1 MGSRQRAGANRPA
14 EFSRAEREDG
24 GAVATYQEEAEQT
37 TSSRRQ
43 THHDDG
49 VAPLME
55 GITRFPYI
63 RNISIKL
70 QTQGHAYGASVLHIL
85 TMCTGIAELT
95 LINQEDFKVKNACP
109 QDCICD
115 RIPNWRDTDISMK
128 FLEEVDILNFRGE
141 QHELDFLELL
151 VKASPALR
159 RIRITCH
166 RSFAAWEKLYDNVK
180 SYARRE
186 TSVKVTQT
194 LKTYRSAWHGG
205 SGQRAGANRPTEFS
219 HAWREDGGAVAAY
232 QEQEGGCGAN
242 HEQPTRQRP
251 THRKKKPASMVKLV
265 LIDDG
270 GEGEISSSNV
280 VPDTNPAPASAPMDV
295 EGDDDGR
302 DRGGGGSISLELD
315 LSLSPPSGNGG
326 SADRLPEYGSANDA
340 APMDID
346 GEGRDRNR
354 RRRKRLA
361 RLGII
366 VIPARVDRLPRG
378 VDRLSIL
385 PDELIACILNLLMD
399 THAVFRTSFLSNSWR
414 LRRVWTWVPNLYME
428 IHQPNNS
435 RHVSLVLE
443 AYASPDAATS
453 INVLSVVSMCSATAN
468 STASWLRDAAP
479 LVTGGLFFENRFTA
493 TTAMLHVE
501 LRLSDHEMVDRGSF
515 ELPCFTRVT
524 TIVLY
529 LGFLGISLPS
539 SGVFA
544 ALRSLYL
551 DGAKFDGECNL
562 DDAMLPFLERLEIV
576 MSRGLASLKLRL
588 KNLIRM
594 SLDSVVGMRRLNAVM
609 PRLKKLS
616 VYMCFF
622 DHLEDVSIIAE
633 EVEKL
638 KWVDSYMP
646 GLVNFNRMPRLLKL
660 RPLDVYAYG
669 WGQNLYNPSCQRLLN
684 LHPGIHRLKLFV
696 VIEPEQDA
704 HGVAPLMEGITQLPY
719 IWILFLELERQGHV
733 YGASVLHILT
743 KCTGIQ
749 KLTLRIKEHSQVE
762 SACPQNCICDRIP
775 TWRNANI
782 SMKVLKEL
790 EVLNFR
796 GEQHELDLLRLL
808 VRAAPALRRIRI
820 TCHRSFAGCETLSV
834 NVQSYAHPQTSVEV
848 TQSD

>member
-1 MGSRQRAGANRPA
+1 MVKLVLIDD
-14 EFSRAEREDG
+14 DG
-24 GAVATYQEEAEQT
+24 GEGEAGSTNVVPDTSPAPAPMDTEGDGDGRDRGGEGGSVPPGGNGDRADRLAEYGEGDECNANDAAPMDIDGDGDGSDRRGGGGGVDRISALHENILARILDHLVHLNDTRGAIRTCVLSKSWHDVWTWVPNFVLELRQHDDSSPVCRILRAHAASAATNIKDLLVFSVSAHSATPDAIVSWLRDAAPLVTGLLLFQNRSMATFNTLSQELWLEDHEIEDRGTFELPCFTRATTISLRLGFLGLSLPSSGVFAALRNLRLHNVLFNGEWTLDDAMFPFLEGLEICQSHGLASLTLRLKTLIQINLKSVVGMRRLNAMVPGLKQLDVSGCFGDVEHVEAVNIVAEELEELRWVDWYMSGLVNFSEMSHLQVLRPKRVFSYGWQRFFNSWCQGLLDLNDRLERLELFVVIAPGPD
-37 TSSRRQ
+37 
-43 THHDDG
+43 DDG

-194 LKTYRSAWHGG
+194 LK
-205 SGQRAGANRPTEFS
+205 
-219 HAWREDGGAVAAY
+219 
-232 QEQEGGCGAN
+232 
-242 HEQPTRQRP
+242 
-251 THRKKKPASMVKLV
+251 
-265 LIDDG
+265 
-270 GEGEISSSNV
+270 
-280 VPDTNPAPASAPMDV
+280 
-295 EGDDDGR
+295 
-302 DRGGGGSISLELD
+302 
-315 LSLSPPSGNGG
+315 
-326 SADRLPEYGSANDA
+326 
-340 APMDID
+340 
-346 GEGRDRNR
+346 
-354 RRRKRLA
+354 
-361 RLGII
+361 
-366 VIPARVDRLPRG
+366 
-378 VDRLSIL
+378 
-385 PDELIACILNLLMD
+385 
-399 THAVFRTSFLSNSWR
+399 
-414 LRRVWTWVPNLYME
+414 
-428 IHQPNNS
+428 
-435 RHVSLVLE
+435 
-443 AYASPDAATS
+443 
-453 INVLSVVSMCSATAN
+453 
-468 STASWLRDAAP
+468 
-479 LVTGGLFFENRFTA
+479 
-493 TTAMLHVE
+493 
-501 LRLSDHEMVDRGSF
+501 
-515 ELPCFTRVT
+515 
-524 TIVLY
+524 
-529 LGFLGISLPS
+529 
-539 SGVFA
+539 
-544 ALRSLYL
+544 
-551 DGAKFDGECNL
+551 
-562 DDAMLPFLERLEIV
+562 
-576 MSRGLASLKLRL
+576 
-588 KNLIRM
+588 
-594 SLDSVVGMRRLNAVM
+594 
-609 PRLKKLS
+609 
-616 VYMCFF
+616 
-622 DHLEDVSIIAE
+622 
-633 EVEKL
+633 
-638 KWVDSYMP
+638 
-646 GLVNFNRMPRLLKL
+646 
-660 RPLDVYAYG
+660 
-669 WGQNLYNPSCQRLLN
+669 
-684 LHPGIHRLKLFV
+684 
-696 VIEPEQDA
+696 EQDA